1 MESFGR
7 NQSHYWPASLCR
19 SALYTERERKS
30 VAQGDRYFA
39 RKVKGVGAKRTTTTA
54 ERAKVFHGLYTG
66 GGRIYILYS
75 PMG

>member
-1 MESFGR
+1 M
-7 NQSHYWPASLCR
+7 
-19 SALYTERERKS
+19 
-30 VAQGDRYFA
+30 AQGDRYFA

-66 GGRIYILYS
+66 VAVYIYILYS